1 MQNGTVCR
9 IENVF
14 NQNVD
19 FGSTDPKIYADITYQ
34 RVSCILFS
42 EREKVTVIAELPLA
56 NSVQVLK
63 NRTDFVVRG
72 ELSYN
77 KNLYVGLNS
86 ENHKAQIRV
95 TLLKE
100 HVFDYTPVVIG
111 SSVGGFALLIL
122 MIFFLYKC
130 GFFKRNYQHMREQD
144 DSLKV
149 DQDAGWNDRQS
160 DESENLNGN

>member
-34 RVSCILFS
+34 R
-42 EREKVTVIAELPLA
+42 
-56 NSVQVLK
+56 
-63 NRTDFVVRG
+63 
-72 ELSYN
+72 
-77 KNLYVGLNS
+77 
-86 ENHKAQIRV
+86 IRV

>member
-56 NSVQVLK
+56 NSV
-63 NRTDFVVRG
+63 
-72 ELSYN
+72 
-77 KNLYVGLNS
+77 
-86 ENHKAQIRV
+86 QIRV